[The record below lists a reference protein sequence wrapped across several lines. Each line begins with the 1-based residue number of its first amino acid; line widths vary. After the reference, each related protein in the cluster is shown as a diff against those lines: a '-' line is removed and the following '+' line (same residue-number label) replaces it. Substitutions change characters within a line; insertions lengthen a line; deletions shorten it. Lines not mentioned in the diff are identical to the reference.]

1 MLETVELTD
10 RTRKL
15 GDFGYAGDDHVVPFE
30 VGPLDA
36 RGRVIQLGPLLDG
49 ILGRHDYP
57 EPVAR
62 LLAEACVVAV
72 LLGSSLKF
80 DGKFILQTRTDG
92 PVDMLVADFT
102 TPGSL
107 RAYARFDADRLEA
120 LAGAGQ
126 TAPETL
132 LGTGILAL
140 TIDQGEHTQRYQGIV
155 ELDGASL
162 EDAARTY
169 FRQSEQIP
177 TEIRLEV
184 AKLLRPGE
192 GEHWRAGGLIAQ
204 FLPDAPERLRMA
216 DLPGGDG
223 KPESEVQVDNSWL
236 EVQALTGTI
245 EPGEL
250 IDPTIEPERLL
261 YRLFHE
267 HGVRVFPGV
276 HVADECSCS
285 RDRIRGILEGF
296 SAEEIVESTEDGRIA
311 VNCEFCS
318 KAYEFDPAEFS
329 AVN

>member
-1 MLETVELTD
+1 MLDTVKLPDED
-10 RTRKL
+10 RKL

-36 RGRVIQLGPLLDG
+36 RGRIIQLGPLLDS
-49 ILGRHDYP
+49 ILGRHSYP
-57 EPVAR
+57 EPVAQ
-62 LLAEACVVAV
+62 LLAEASVVAV

-80 DGKFILQTRTDG
+80 EGKFILQTRTDG

-107 RAYARFDADRLEA
+107 RAYARFDAERLAA
-120 LAGAGQ
+120 LTASGE

-132 LGTGILAL
+132 LGRGILAL
-140 TIDQGEHTQRYQGIV
+140 TIDQGAYTQRYQGIV
-155 ELDGASL
+155 ELDGTTL
-162 EDAARTY
+162 QEAAHTY

-177 TEIRLEV
+177 TEIRLQV
-184 AKLLRPGE
+184 AKLVRPGE
-192 GEHWRAGGLIAQ
+192 VERWRAGGMIAQ
-204 FLPDAPERLRMA
+204 FLPDAPERVLMG
-216 DLPGGDG
+216 DLHGGDG
-223 KPESEVQVDNSWL
+223 APEAEIQVDNAWR
-236 EVQALTGTI
+236 EVQALANTI

-250 IDPTIEPERLL
+250 IDPTVEPERLL

-296 SAEEIVESTEDGRIA
+296 SAEEIVESTEDGKIA

-318 KAYEFDPAEFS
+318 KEYEFDPAEFV
-329 AVN
+329 AAT